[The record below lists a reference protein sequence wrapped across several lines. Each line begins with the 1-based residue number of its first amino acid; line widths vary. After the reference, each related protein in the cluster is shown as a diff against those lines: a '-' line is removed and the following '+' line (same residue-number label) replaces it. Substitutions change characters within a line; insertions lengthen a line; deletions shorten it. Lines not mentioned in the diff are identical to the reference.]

1 MTEHSEAGLRL
12 VHCVEFVDH
21 HNRDPRACV
30 PSRIYI
36 DGIEVTGALSH
47 SPATLATRWSVTN
60 HGGALVVGLNLFPG
74 KTKVWPDHY
83 GPGTYRVDL
92 LVHPEMEPIELCTPD
107 YGDGTPPVQTTVE
120 GREVVRFYAESVQ
133 FRHARLT
140 ERTAL
145 VFVR

>member
-1 MTEHSEAGLRL
+1 MSEHSDATMRL

-30 PSRIYI
+30 PSRIYL
-36 DGIEVTGALSH
+36 DGIEVTGALAH
-47 SPATLATRWSVTN
+47 SPLELANRWSVGN
-60 HGGALVVGLNLFPG
+60 HRGALVVSLSLYPG
-74 KTKVWPDHY
+74 KTHTIAGAY
-83 GPGTYRVDL
+83 GPGTYRVLL
-92 LVHPEMEPIELCTPD
+92 LVHPEMAPIELCTPD
-107 YGDGTPPVQTTVE
+107 YGDGEPPVHVTVE

-133 FRHARLT
+133 FRQAHLT

>member
-1 MTEHSEAGLRL
+1 MSAHSDATMRL
-12 VHCVEFVDH
+12 VHCVEFVDY

-36 DGIEVTGALSH
+36 DGVEITGALAH
-47 SPATLATRWSVTN
+47 TPANLASRWTVDTFS
-60 HGGALVVGLNLFPG
+60 GALVVSLSLYPG
-74 KTKVWPDHY
+74 KTRVTEGAY
-83 GPGTYRVDL
+83 GPGTYRVEL
-92 LVHPEMEPIELCTPD
+92 LVHPEMAPIELCTPD
-107 YGDGTPPVQTTVE
+107 YGDGAPPVQSTVE

-133 FRHARLT
+133 FRRARLG